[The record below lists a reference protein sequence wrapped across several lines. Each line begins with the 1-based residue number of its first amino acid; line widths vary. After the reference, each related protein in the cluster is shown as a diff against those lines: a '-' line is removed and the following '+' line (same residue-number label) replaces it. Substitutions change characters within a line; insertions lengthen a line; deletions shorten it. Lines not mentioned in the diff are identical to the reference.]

1 MDPHEEVLDELFR
14 WRDGL
19 YRTRYGI
26 DVIRAIEERIN
37 VESVKAKLEPLYFM
51 LAQEHEA
58 LGNYAAAEAI
68 HLRDPINEVYRWYE
82 DVERTSVGIE
92 AIRVLKERIDGE
104 PDAAKRR
111 ELKVILAQEYRHE
124 EDYAACEAI
133 YLQLFEE
140 KLDDPVPLIKLAE
153 QKLYF
158 EREPEAAMRTIDRAI
173 EVAYGS
179 GNFRRN
185 ALGVK
190 ARIALAMEDFKAVE
204 GVLTRIMQL
213 GFEYGNIDVG
223 FMRDFFDR
231 LPPGSIDPEVARQ
244 YDEHYREAD
253 PIHKRALGFDQ

>member
-1 MDPHEEVLDELFR
+1 MDYQEVLDELFR
-14 WRDGL
+14 WRDRLHWTGQ
-19 YRTRYGI
+19 GI
-26 DVIRAIEERIN
+26 DVIRAIEERIEN
-37 VESVKAKLEPLYFM
+37 ESGKANLEPLYFM

-58 LGNYAAAEAI
+58 QGNHAAAEAI
-68 HLRDPINEVYRWYE
+68 RLQDPVNEVYLWYE

-92 AIRVLKERIDGE
+92 AIHLLQKRIDSE

-111 ELKVILAQEYRHE
+111 ELKFMLAQEHKHE

-133 YLQLFEE
+133 YLQLFET
-140 KLDDPVPLIKLAE
+140 KPDDPIPLIKLAE
-153 QKLYF
+153 RKLYF
-158 EREPEAAMRTIDRAI
+158 ERQPEAAMRIIDRAI

-190 ARIALAMEDFKAVE
+190 ARIALAMEDFEIVE
-204 GVLTRIMQL
+204 GVLIRIMQL

-223 FMRDFFDR
+223 FRRDFFDR

-253 PIHKRALGFDQ
+253 PIHKRALGFGP